1 MVAILLTCDHA
12 TRCSR
17 QGLSYVPAV
26 SVPTDQRSV
35 CSLKERLKE
44 YIIVPQTVATLM
56 INIANRL
63 PNNRRKQVERLGSGF
78 YEDM

>member
-1 MVAILLTCDHA
+1 M
-12 TRCSR
+12 
-17 QGLSYVPAV
+17 PAV